1 MNFLPIIKTGNNR
14 LKKGSDAQAKAA
26 HRSCECSTHGGVQSQ
41 VDGTPGCLMRR
52 VATSSGVGIG

>member
-14 LKKGSDAQAKAA
+14 LKKGSDAQAA
-26 HRSCECSTHGGVQSQ
+26 HRSCERSTHGGVQSQ